1 MTKNTPILIFTGLAV
16 AAAGVL
22 IAVMTGNYP
31 GAPGK
36 EPPVAEAPATTQP
49 ATPPTNPPAAEA
61 PAQNNQSAA
70 TETPAAPAQPQAE
83 TQPETQPE
91 TQAETPA
98 AAPAQNSQTAA
109 TETPAQPATEA
120 QPQEQTQAQTQTE
133 SQPAAQPQQQASA
146 TPEAGTAP
154 AQAPV
159 SATNNN
165 ADANAN
171 PDAPSFDTVNV
182 MPTGEAVVAGRGKP
196 GSDVVLKFDGVEVG
210 RATATADGSFAIIPE
225 KPLPIG
231 AGQLTLESSVGG
243 QTLISQDQ
251 IAIVVKRDKS
261 PALVAKVD
269 SASAAPTKIV
279 QAPAAASADAG
290 GVAKDVQ
297 LSAVDYDSEGNI
309 VFQGRVTPGGTV
321 RFYVDNQLA
330 GDVKSDEQ
338 GNWLFKGTAPIAPG
352 KHMLRADEIDATG
365 KVISRA
371 ELPFLR
377 EEANKVIA
385 ANEANGTTAAGQPAA
400 TTTAEQPAATAPVQ
414 QQTASASE
422 SSSTVSM
429 SAAPGQPSRIVIQPG
444 NNLWRISRE
453 VYGKGRMFTVIWEAN
468 RDQIKNPN
476 RIYPG
481 QILAAPKS

>member
-36 EPPVAEAPATTQP
+36 EQPVAEAPATTQP
-49 ATPPTNPPAAEA
+49 ATPPAAEA
-61 PAQNNQSAA
+61 PAQPGQNAA

-83 TQPETQPE
+83 TQAESQP
-91 TQAETPA
+91 
-98 AAPAQNSQTAA
+98 AAPAQTNQSTAA
-109 TETPAQPATEA
+109 ETPAQPATET
-120 QPQEQTQAQTQTE
+120 QPQAQTQAQTQTE

-159 SATNNN
+159 SSTNNN

-290 GVAKDVQ
+290 GVAKEVQ
-297 LSAVDYDSEGNI
+297 LSAVDYDSDGNI

-338 GNWLFKGTAPIAPG
+338 GNWLFKGTTPIAPG

-400 TTTAEQPAATAPVQ
+400 TTTTAEQPAATAPVQ